1 MPIVKSFLDISDDS
15 ACLYL
20 NVSKHNEGDIYFR
33 VNNNVNIISIDSEQK
48 ADLTILDSSAIL
60 KIQAGGKLMNW
71 DEANMNMKKLRNVN
85 DKFSLFWMSQYKP
98 IYFILLE

>member
-1 MPIVKSFLDISDDS
+1 MPLVKSFLDISDDS

-20 NVSKHNEGDIYFR
+20 NVSKHSEGAIYFR
-33 VNNNVNIISIDSEQK
+33 VNYDVNIISIDSEQK
-48 ADLTILDSSAIL
+48 SDLTILDSSAIL
-60 KIQAGGKLMNW
+60 KIQVGGKMMNW
-71 DEANMNMKKLRNVN
+71 DEANLNMKKLRNVN